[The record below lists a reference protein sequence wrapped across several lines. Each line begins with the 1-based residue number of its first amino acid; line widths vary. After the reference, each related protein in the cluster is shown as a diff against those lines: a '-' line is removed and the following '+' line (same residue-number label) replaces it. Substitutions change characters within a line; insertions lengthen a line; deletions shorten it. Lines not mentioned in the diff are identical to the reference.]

1 MKAVILAGGL
11 GTRIS
16 EETHLKPKP
25 MIEIGGKPIIWH
37 IMKAL
42 SYYNINEFII
52 CCGYKG
58 YLLKEYFNNYF
69 IHNSDVTFDFV
80 NKKTKFHRKKNDPW
94 KVTLIDTG
102 EDSMTG
108 GRLINVKS
116 YLDID
121 KPFLFTYG
129 DGVSDININ
138 SLVKF
143 HKKNNKKVTLTA
155 VNPPGRFG
163 SLKFKSDNKTVR
175 VFSEKTDGGSTWIN
189 GGFFI
194 VERNVVDL
202 INDYSVIWETSILSK
217 LAKNNDL
224 AAYQHNG
231 FWAPMDTLRDK
242 NVLNSLWEN
251 NQAPWKIW

>member
-11 GTRIS
+11 GSRIS

-25 MIEIGGKPIIWH
+25 MVEIGGKPIIWH
-37 IMKAL
+37 IMKIL
-42 SYYNINEFII
+42 SYYNIYEFII

-69 IHNSDVTFDFV
+69 IHTSDVTFDFV
-80 NKKTKFHRKKNDPW
+80 KQKTQFHNNDKDPW
-94 KVTLIDTG
+94 KVTLVDTG
-102 EDSMTG
+102 EGSMTG

-116 YLDID
+116 YLDDD

-129 DGVSDININ
+129 DGVSDVNIN
-138 SLVKF
+138 SLIEF
-143 HKKNNKKVTLTA
+143 HKKNKKKVTLTA

-163 SLKFKSDNKTVR
+163 SLRFNKDNKTVK
-175 VFSEKTDGGSTWIN
+175 VFSEKTDGGNTWIN

-194 VERNVVDL
+194 VERSIVDL
-202 INDYSVIWETSILSK
+202 INDYSVIWETSILTK

-224 AAYQHNG
+224 AAYQHQG
-231 FWAPMDTLRDK
+231 FWAPMDTIRDR
-242 NVLNSLWEN
+242 NVLNRLWNEN
-251 NQAPWKIW
+251 KAPWKIW

>member
-25 MIEIGGKPIIWH
+25 MIEVGGKPIIWH
-37 IMKAL
+37 IMKIL
-42 SYYNINEFII
+42 SYYNINEFIV

-69 IHNSDVTFDFV
+69 IHTSDVTFDFV
-80 NKKTKFHRKKNDPW
+80 NKKTKFHRKERDPW

-102 EDSMTG
+102 ENSMTG
-108 GRLINVKS
+108 GRLINVKP
-116 YLDID
+116 YLDVD

-138 SLVKF
+138 SLFQF

-202 INDYSVIWETSILSK
+202 IKDYSVIWETSILSK
-217 LAKNNDL
+217 LAENNDL
-224 AAYQHNG
+224 CAYQHNG

-242 NVLNSLWEN
+242 NELNKLWN
-251 NQAPWKIW
+251 KNKAPWKIW